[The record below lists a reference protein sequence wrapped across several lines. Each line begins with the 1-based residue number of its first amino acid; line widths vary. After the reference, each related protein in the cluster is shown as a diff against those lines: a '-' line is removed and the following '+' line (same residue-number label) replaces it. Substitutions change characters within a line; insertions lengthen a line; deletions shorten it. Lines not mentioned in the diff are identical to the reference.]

1 MYTITVSENTEIF
14 KISFS
19 NNYVSSRFL
28 HAMCTKKST
37 SACKIKFSL
46 VEFKYYMK
54 KRIIISVERTSTI
67 QDDA

>member
-1 MYTITVSENTEIF
+1 
-14 KISFS
+14 
-19 NNYVSSRFL
+19 
-28 HAMCTKKST
+28 MCTKKST